1 MPHIKNIEEDLLFG
15 LVAELREL
23 PDTQASILH
32 HVGGSSDRRL
42 DGLIDVILRGRHVQ
56 LAVEVK
62 NEAFPRDVKNL
73 LWQVRNYIVHDNPGQ
88 GEIIPFIA
96 ARSIS
101 KGARKLLQAEG
112 VGFYDSGGSLFIP
125 SRDLYLLIDR
135 PAPKRTRRIFS
146 LFEGQKART
155 IITLFAHRN
164 KWIGVNEL
172 ADLAEVSPATA
183 SETLSELE
191 KRDWVEV
198 EGSGP
203 VKVRRF
209 VDATKL
215 LDEWAIYANEQ
226 KPPRLGRYYVPSSG
240 SEEICR
246 KLDNA
251 CRTQEMIYAVTGEV
265 AAQQYTPYLTSISQV
280 RCRMGEG
287 MQRERVLGQMDA
299 REVNEG
305 WNFAILETKSQKDV
319 IVGDEDGGVFLA
331 PPLQV
336 YIDLL
341 RGSGRSKDLAAHLRE
356 VELQA

>member
-1 MPHIKNIEEDLLFG
+1 MRYTENIEKNLLHG

-23 PDTQASILH
+23 HDAEATILNRA
-32 HVGGSSDRRL
+32 GSQSDQL
-42 DGLIDVILRGRHVQ
+42 DGLIELVLRGRHIQ

-73 LWQVRNYIVHDNPGQ
+73 LWQVRNYLVHENPGQ
-88 GEIIPFIA
+88 GETIPFIA

-101 KGARKLLQAEG
+101 RGARKLLQAEN

-135 PAPKRTRRIFS
+135 PAPKRKRRVFS

-155 IITLFAHRN
+155 IITLFAHRDE
-164 KWIGVNEL
+164 WIGVKEL
-172 ADLAEVSPATA
+172 AEFAEVSPATA

-191 KRDWVEV
+191 KRDWVEA

-203 VKVRRF
+203 AKVRKLTG
-209 VDATKL
+209 ATNL
-215 LDEWAIYANEQ
+215 LDEWANYATEQ
-226 KPPRLGRYYVPSSG
+226 RQPRLTRYYVPSSD

-246 KLDNA
+246 KLDFA
-251 CRTQEMIYAVTGEV
+251 CRTQDMVYAITGEV
-265 AAQQYTPYLTSISQV
+265 AAQQYTPYLSSISQV

-287 MQRERVLGQMDA
+287 LQRERVLGQMNA

-305 WNFAILETKSQKDV
+305 WNFAILETRSYKDV
-319 IVGDEDGGVFLA
+319 IVGDEDEGIFLA

-356 VELQA
+356 VKLRA